1 MFLDMFKQ
9 HPAGLKLLFFTE
21 MWERFSYYG
30 MRALLSLFMI
40 NALLYDK
47 ATASEIYGYYTALVY
62 LTPLLGGY
70 IADRYWGNRHSI
82 VAGGSLMAIGQFA
95 LFASGSFYSVPEL
108 GRPFFFVGLA
118 FLILGNGFFK
128 PNISTM
134 VGSLYPPGDRR
145 RDSAYT
151 IFYMG
156 VNLGALLS
164 PLVCGYLG
172 DTGNP
177 ADFKWGFFSAGVGMV
192 LGIIT
197 FISLRDKYLVTP
209 EGIPIGTAPKGKS
222 QTDIAEL
229 NRKLTRVDYERIAL
243 IFILAVFV
251 IAFWTAFE
259 QAGISLTFFAE
270 EQTDRVLFGWTI
282 PASYFQSINPV
293 MIMILA
299 PMFAGLWIWLGDRGM
314 EPSSP
319 TKMAFGIL
327 LVSLGYVFI
336 LGGVSMSEGGGK
348 VSPLWLVGLYTI
360 HTMGELCLSPIG
372 LSMVNKLAPVK
383 FASLLMGVWYL
394 ANVVANFTAG
404 QLSALYPDPANPVKP
419 ELFGTQITNLTDFF
433 TIFIIF
439 AGVASAILF
448 LITKR
453 LQKMMHGVN

>member
-1 MFLDMFKQ
+1 MFKQ
-9 HPAGLKLLFFTE
+9 HPVGLRLLFFTE

-47 ATASEIYGYYTALVY
+47 AAASEIYGYYTALVY

-70 IADRYWGNRHSI
+70 IADRYWGNRRSI
-82 VAGGSLMAIGQFA
+82 VVGGSLMAIGQFA
-95 LFASGSFYSVPEL
+95 LFASGSFYDVPEL
-108 GRPFFFVGLA
+108 GRPLFFMALI
-118 FLILGNGFFK
+118 FLIFGNGFFK

-134 VGSLYPPGDRR
+134 VGSLYPAGDRR
-145 RDSAYT
+145 KDSAYT

-197 FISLRDKYLVTP
+197 FVSLRNKYLVTP
-209 EGIPIGTAPKGKS
+209 EGQQIGMAPSGRS
-222 QTDIAEL
+222 QAHLDEI
-229 NRKLTRVDYERIAL
+229 NRKLTKQDYERIAV

-270 EQTDRVLFGWTI
+270 EQTDRSLLGWTI

-299 PMFAGLWIWLGDRGM
+299 PFFAWLWLKLGDRGW

-319 TKMAFGIL
+319 TKMAMGIL

-336 LGGVSMSEGGGK
+336 LGGVQGADAGAK
-348 VSPLWLVGLYTI
+348 VSPMWLLGLYTI

-372 LSMVNKLAPVK
+372 LSMVNKLAPIK
-383 FASLLMGVWYL
+383 FASLMMGVWYL

-404 QLSALYPDPANPVKP
+404 QLSALYPDPALAVKP
-419 ELFGTQITNLTDFF
+419 QIFGFVINNLSDFF
-433 TIFIIF
+433 TIFVIF
-439 AGVASAILF
+439 AAVAAGILF
-448 LITKR
+448 LLSKR